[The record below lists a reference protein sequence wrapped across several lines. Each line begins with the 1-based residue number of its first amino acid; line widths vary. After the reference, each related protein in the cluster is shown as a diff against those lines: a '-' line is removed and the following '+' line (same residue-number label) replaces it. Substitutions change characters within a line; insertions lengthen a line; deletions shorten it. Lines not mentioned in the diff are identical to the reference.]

1 MKKSLLALVVL
12 GAFAGAASAQSSVVI
27 FGKIDQAIAKPIG
40 TKNKQIM
47 DTAGSRIAFR
57 GSEDLGGGLSAIF
70 AFEHRFN
77 PDTGTN
83 AAGTASSPA
92 PNRFWEGFSYVGVRS
107 ATLGG
112 ITIGRQY
119 TSSFLNVQNNVDPF
133 AGETVAA
140 LRTIFMGGAYGS
152 AFPGAGA
159 VTGVIANDAY
169 NTWAGGASAL
179 GPAKGRQDNMVKYSA
194 TFSGVSLSADI
205 AERNGGVD
213 VKRPYSAALSYAG
226 GPFWGGIA
234 FENAGGQYDRVLNVA
249 AKYTFG
255 GKFTLSAGLSDGR
268 INAAT
273 NNKLRSYIVGANIAV
288 GSGDIKVGYAAAKVA
303 GTQANA
309 RLGVGYHHNLSKRT
323 KLYVD
328 FAHESKQYYPSP
340 FGTIADKNGYDL
352 GIQHQF

>member
-27 FGKIDQAIAKPIG
+27 FGKIDQAFAKPIG

-57 GSEDLGGGLSAIF
+57 GSEDLGGGLSAVF

-77 PDTGTN
+77 PDTGAVST
-83 AAGTASSPA
+83 GT
-92 PNRFWEGFSYVGVRS
+92 FWEGFSFVGVKS
-107 ATLGG
+107 ASLGG
-112 ITIGRQY
+112 VTVGRQY
-119 TSSFLNVQNNVDPF
+119 TSSFLNLQNNVDPF

-140 LRTIFMGGAYGS
+140 LRTIFMGAAYGAS
-152 AFPGAGA
+152 
-159 VTGVIANDAY
+159 VTANDTY
-169 NTWAGGASAL
+169 NTWAGGASGV
-179 GPAKGRQDNMVKYSA
+179 GPAKGRQNNMVKYSH

-205 AERNGGVD
+205 AERNGAD
-213 VKRPYSAALSYAG
+213 VKRPYSVALTYAG
-226 GPFWGGIA
+226 GPFWGGLA

-268 INAAT
+268 INVAT
-273 NNKLRSYIVGANIAV
+273 NNKLRSYIVGGNFNV

-303 GTQANA
+303 GVSTNS
-309 RLGVGYHHNLSKRT
+309 RFGVGYHHNLSKRT

-328 FAHESKQYYPSP
+328 LARESKPIL
-340 FGTIADKNGYDL
+340 GTTGDKSGYDL